1 MPAKRRCTIWS
12 GRRGSNPRQPAW
24 KAGCHSLAA
33 SLLRT
38 GLTGSCIPYTSNMSI
53 PDKRCQAHFWAPLA
67 KDVTC
72 KFGCLRKKVLRSD
85 EGRISQA
92 QSALEQ
98 DYQNFCTSS
107 SEAGGLP
114 FYHRLHSFTKAQL
127 FLLNARHHMVNALR
141 SERILSVFAGS
152 LPPLMSSTA
161 KGLISSR
168 STSEQLHPIWSIRH
182 GRRQAH

>member
-1 MPAKRRCTIWS
+1 VSRNRRSFAMKWL
-12 GRRGSNPRQPAW
+12 NW
-24 KAGCHSLAA
+24 LV
-33 SLLRT
+33 
-38 GLTGSCIPYTSNMSI
+38 YTVFFNVSVS
-53 PDKRCQAHFWAPLA
+53 DKRCHAQIWY
-67 KDVTC
+67 
-72 KFGCLRKKVLRSD
+72 LRQKVSRPD
-85 EGRISQA
+85 EGRISRT
-92 QSALEQ
+92 QSAQEQ
-98 DYQNFCTSS
+98 DYQNLCISS

-114 FYHRLHSFTKAQL
+114 FHHRLHSFTKAQL